1 MTLSTPL
8 FASERGSTDLTSL
21 INSLQ
26 PKDPSQTEDLFNS
39 IATGTLDPEIVDRYS
54 ANAAFFLGIYA
65 GIQEKAVSAEK
76 LFLYAAE
83 KSNSELS
90 RCASEEY
97 VRILGRQKKWQ
108 ELINY
113 FENHSVSGVS
123 AQMAVLYA
131 RALLETGRSGPFLEA
146 VEEYQPLVSAQ
157 AEPELQARF
166 LLLRVKQAYRTADPV
181 WGQLLMELVAAYT
194 REQLPGE
201 LFESEGEMSL
211 MHLSPDVFSQLEYSV
226 LQGKYAYANSEY
238 GTSFSH
244 YLHFINVAAE
254 NLHDGSEVYGL
265 ISKVINDEFTL
276 SGLYS
281 GRTLEAYA
289 AAETGRRRLDAIVG
303 DSVSS
308 HSPAVQIALFWMLET
323 EAYLARKLGRF
334 SRARELYERAL
345 ELSPPA
351 EAQRIR
357 WYIFDC
363 TFRANTAEAVS
374 LLPDAAE
381 QWQDPAY
388 YSDVLYNLIDRLI
401 SRRQWTQIAV
411 VANELS
417 QAAPGVAAARA
428 AYISARAAEE
438 GYLSA
443 GRQQIIRW
451 LETAVKN
458 SWGTGAGLYYRLMAA
473 AALERYDI
481 SIDVME
487 PSDFCRLLPDQEPN
501 SSGVSRSWGTTEDA
515 LINGYVKFGLDD
527 EAYRRYGTDRAY
539 VAGLQL
545 QTVRKWTARLQ
556 ARGMYLESLRMFG
569 RYCRD
574 TRAPIGRKDVQ
585 LLYPAAYDYF
595 IEPLTAEYELP
606 PHIFYALVRE
616 ESHFKADI
624 SSSAGAVGLS
634 QLMPSTAEDVAGRI
648 GVPIHTLT
656 DPQLNLRLGS
666 WYLAHLSGRTD
677 NLSQAL
683 FAYNGGITRVRRWVR
698 DAGGVP
704 EDLLLEL
711 IPFQETSHYG
721 RKVLVSSVLYGYFY
735 QDIEPTRLIKEYFG
749 Q

>member
-1 MTLSTPL
+1 M
-8 FASERGSTDLTSL
+8 
-21 INSLQ
+21 
-26 PKDPSQTEDLFNS
+26 
-39 IATGTLDPEIVDRYS
+39 
-54 ANAAFFLGIYA
+54 GIYA
-65 GIQEKAVSAEK
+65 VKQEQLVSAEK
-76 LFLYAAE
+76 LFLYAAD
-83 KSNSELS
+83 KANSEL
-90 RCASEEY
+90 AIFAAEEF
-97 VRILGRQKKWQ
+97 VKLLGRQEKWQ
-108 ELINY
+108 ELIHY
-113 FENHSVSGVS
+113 FEVKYVENTPMASGIS

-131 RALLETGRSGPFLEA
+131 RALLGAGRSGPFLEA
-146 VEEYQPLVSAQ
+146 VEKYQPLVSAH

-166 LLLRVKQAYRTADPV
+166 LLLRIKQARRVGDIV
-181 WGQLLMELVAAYT
+181 WRQLLLELIATYT
-194 REQLPGE
+194 REQLPSELFTAEGE
-201 LFESEGEMSL
+201 LSL
-211 MHLSPDVFSQLEYSV
+211 MDLPPDSFSQLEYSV
-226 LQGKYAYANSEY
+226 LQGKYAYAISDY
-238 GTSFSH
+238 GSSFTY
-244 YLHFINVAAE
+244 YLNFMNLAAE

-265 ISKVINDEFTL
+265 ISKVLNDEFTL

-281 GRTLEAYA
+281 GRTGEAYA
-289 AAETGRRRLDAIVG
+289 AAEAGRRRLDEFIGGA
-303 DSVSS
+303 VSI
-308 HSPAVQIALFWMLET
+308 HPPAVQEALFWMLET
-323 EAYLARKLGRF
+323 EGYLARKLGRF
-334 SRARELYERAL
+334 SRARELYDRAL
-345 ELSPPA
+345 VLSPPE
-351 EAQRIR
+351 EAQRIM

-363 TFRANTAEAVS
+363 TFRSHTAEAVS
-374 LLPDAAE
+374 LLPDVAA

-388 YSDVLYNLIDRLI
+388 YSDVLYTLIDRLI

-411 VANELS
+411 VADELS
-417 QAAPGVAAARA
+417 QAVPGVAAARA

-443 GRQQIIRW
+443 DRQQIIRW
-451 LETAVKN
+451 LRTAVNN

-481 SIDVME
+481 SIDVMQ
-487 PSDFCRLLPDQEPN
+487 PSDFCRLLPDQEPK
-501 SSGVSRSWGTTEDA
+501 SSGVSRSWGPANDA
-515 LINGYVKFGLDD
+515 LISGYVKFGLDD
-527 EAYRRYGTDRAY
+527 EAYRRYGADRSY

-545 QTVRKWTARLQ
+545 QTVREWTARLQ
-556 ARGMYLESLRMFG
+556 TRGMYLESLRMFG

-574 TRAPIGRKDVQ
+574 TRAPISREDAQ

-624 SSSAGAVGLS
+624 NSSAGAVGLS
-634 QLMPSTAEDVAGRI
+634 QLMPSTADDVAGRI
-648 GVPIHTLT
+648 GVPIHSLT
-656 DPQLNLRLGS
+656 DPQLNLRLGT
-666 WYLAHLSGRTD
+666 WYLAHLVGRTE

-735 QDIEPTRLIKEYFG
+735 QDIEAKRLIKEYFG